1 MLRDPAGAKDIVSGP
16 GDFHSSGHGS
26 FCSIEGLYDSK
37 YGRSLRVLHKTKI
50 PKHIP
55 NFEDDSYLHAT
66 TFIREDYVGTLCY
79 FLQDV
84 LRPPPELLIDDPVS
98 YRDQLQDAGA
108 MAAFDSMMYGGVPQ
122 CHWQLAAR
130 SEDGEKCV
138 KLRAFEFHKMRA
150 WAHKPVEARVLL
162 IALLSTEATH
172 PMISEVVKHL
182 NFFSWLGRD
191 GASVFSD
198 KAIEMVHRFQSERAG
213 KFTSFDHA
221 LHHSPEIVALMHVMH
236 ALDVLENGESSAVDP
251 LRQSTINAAEVI
263 RKDLVKTLGTD
274 LTIPNPHNRL
284 FFTSCSGPDTVNS
297 NASCSHR
304 PVEWLWRVAEGR
316 STGPGR
322 KSPESSNT
330 YLDRFLTQRLWTKLS
345 ED

>member
-1 MLRDPAGAKDIVSGP
+1 M
-16 GDFHSSGHGS
+16 
-26 FCSIEGLYDSK
+26 K

-84 LRPPPELLIDDPVS
+84 LWPPPELLIDDPVA

-172 PMISEVVKHL
+172 PMVSEVVKHL

-221 LHHSPEIVALMHVMH
+221 IHHSPEIVALMHVMH
-236 ALDVLENGESSAVDP
+236 ALDVLENGVIEYTPAQDLMFSNSWILCFSVSASFVVRVLHVLP
-251 LRQSTINAAEVI
+251 AGPHHLCALR
-263 RKDLVKTLGTD
+263 
-274 LTIPNPHNRL
+274 PNPL
-284 FFTSCSGPDTVNS
+284 CVVFFFSRPQLGHA
-297 NASCSHR
+297 AS
-304 PVEWLWRVAEGR
+304 LIG
-316 STGPGR
+316 
-322 KSPESSNT
+322 
-330 YLDRFLTQRLWTKLS
+330 
-345 ED
+345 